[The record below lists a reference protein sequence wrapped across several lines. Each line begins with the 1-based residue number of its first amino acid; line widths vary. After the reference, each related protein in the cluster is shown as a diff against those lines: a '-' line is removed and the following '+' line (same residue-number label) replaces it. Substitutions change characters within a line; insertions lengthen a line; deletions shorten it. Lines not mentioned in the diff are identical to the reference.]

1 MQRLVATNKKAY
13 HDYFIEETFEAG
25 IQLVGSEVKSIRMGG
40 INLKDSYAFI
50 KNGELILSNVHISPY
65 KMGSYFN
72 EDPRRDRRLL
82 MHKRE
87 IDRLRGRVEQKGYT
101 LVATKVYFKNSLVK
115 IEIALAKGKEL
126 HDKRDAL
133 KDKQQKRD
141 MQRELANYK

>member
-40 INLKDSYAFI
+40 INLKDNYAFI

-115 IEIALAKGKEL
+115 IEIALAKDKEL

>member
-1 MQRLVATNKKAY
+1 MGKLVATNKKAY
-13 HDYFIEETFEAG
+13 HDYFIEETYEAG
-25 IQLVGSEVKSIRMGG
+25 IQLVGSEVKSIRLGG

-50 KNGELILSNVHISPY
+50 RNGELILSNVHISPY

-72 EDPRRDRRLL
+72 VDPRRERKLL

-87 IDRLRGRVEQKGYT
+87 IDKLRGRIEQKGYT
-101 LVATKVYFKNSLVK
+101 LIATKVYFKNSLVK
-115 IEIALAKGKEL
+115 IEVALAKGKEQ

-141 MQRELANYK
+141 MQRELANYR

>member
-65 KMGSYFN
+65 KMG
-72 EDPRRDRRLL
+72 R
-82 MHKRE
+82 
-87 IDRLRGRVEQKGYT
+87 
-101 LVATKVYFKNSLVK
+101 
-115 IEIALAKGKEL
+115 
-126 HDKRDAL
+126 
-133 KDKQQKRD
+133 
-141 MQRELANYK
+141 

>member
-13 HDYFIEETFEAG
+13 HDYFIEETYEAG

-87 IDRLRGRVEQKGYT
+87 IDKLRGKVEQKGYT
-101 LVATKVYFKNSLVK
+101 IVATKVYFKNSLVK

-126 HDKRDAL
+126 HDKRQAL
-133 KDKQQKRD
+133 KEKQQKRD
-141 MQRELANYK
+141 VMRELSNYK

>member
-13 HDYFIEETFEAG
+13 HDYFIEETYEAG

-65 KMGSYFN
+65 KMGSYYN

-101 LVATKVYFKNSLVK
+101 LIATKVYFKNSLVK

-141 MQRELANYK
+141 MLRELANYK

>member
-13 HDYFIEETFEAG
+13 HDYFIEETYEAG

-65 KMGSYFN
+65 KMGSYYN

-87 IDRLRGRVEQKGYT
+87 IDKLRGRVEQKGYT
-101 LVATKVYFKNSLVK
+101 LIATKVYFKNSLVK

-141 MQRELANYK
+141 MLRELANYK